1 MKATEIMQMFENQNI
16 VNRADFTHEEY
27 IQQLSAFQAIVSACV
42 FDGDESYHLYNS
54 ITRLEELARS
64 RNLKD
69 DPAVSESLKDLRK
82 VNGELAILISGN
94 NAEERVT
101 RTLVHLQRPDA
112 SVYRNVYITNGEEE
126 TELDTVLVT
135 NNGIIILEIKGAK
148 QDITIAK
155 DGRLLF
161 GNEVSYRNDS
171 IGKKMEKKRRLL
183 KEYMEQE
190 LASRGKRLPV
200 RVESCIVFS
209 TPYKA
214 RITVTDLYKK
224 ERFCYRSQLNKRIEN
239 YYSGTCYEDDDLS
252 ALNEIISSMEC
263 NAKRFQQKLDFAK
276 INSEFAQMIELLTT
290 PEVEENPAAEA
301 FSVKEQILNRDRKP
315 ANHMLTKIIFPAAVT
330 ALCVISGMAVSKF
343 NSR

>member
-1 MKATEIMQMFENQNI
+1 MKATEIMQMFENQNV

-69 DPAVSESLKDLRK
+69 NPVVSE
-82 VNGELAILISGN
+82 ILISGN

-101 RTLVHLQRPDA
+101 KTLEYLERPDA

-155 DGRLLF
+155 DGRMLF

-190 LASRGKRLPV
+190 LASRGKRLLV

-224 ERFCYRSQLNKRIEN
+224 ERFCYRSQLNRRIEN
-239 YYSGTCYEDDDLS
+239 YYSGTCYEEDDLT

-263 NAKRFQQKLDFAK
+263 NVKRFQQKLDFAK
-276 INSEFAQMIELLTT
+276 INSGFAQMVELLAT

>member
-1 MKATEIMQMFENQNI
+1 MKATEIMQMFENQNV

-27 IQQLSAFQAIVSACV
+27 IQQLSSFQAIVSACV

-101 RTLVHLQRPDA
+101 KTLEYLERPDA

-126 TELDTVLVT
+126 TELDAVLVT

-148 QDITIAK
+148 QDITVAK

-239 YYSGTCYEDDDLS
+239 YYSGTCYEEDDLT
-252 ALNEIISSMEC
+252 ALNEIVSSMEC

-276 INSEFAQMIELLTT
+276 INSGFAQMIELLTT
-290 PEVEENPAAEA
+290 PEVKENPAAEA